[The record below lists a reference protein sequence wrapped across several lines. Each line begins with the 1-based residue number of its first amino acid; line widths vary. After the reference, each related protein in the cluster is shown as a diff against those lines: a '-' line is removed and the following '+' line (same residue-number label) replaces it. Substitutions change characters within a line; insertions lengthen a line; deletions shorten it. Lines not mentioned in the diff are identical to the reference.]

1 MFSSHCT
8 HTLHPIVLRLLP
20 LLFCQRKKKC
30 IWKQAIADQVTTPNT
45 DPILFTADILTCQ
58 SWKNTGGTYITT
70 TMMTAFHLGE
80 LFPEIWFC
88 SCWHGV
94 LVPWTE
100 WGYCYRCWT
109 HLYFSCF
116 HMSMGFVVYPNDPH
130 NCFLVTLDPFR
141 QNINVLLK
149 MNPLGVG
156 Q

>member
-8 HTLHPIVLRLLP
+8 RTLHPIVLRLLP
-20 LLFCQRKKKC
+20 LLFCQRKKKNAYGNRPLLTKLPLQILIQSFSQQTFWPVKAGKHRWNIHYNNHDDC
-30 IWKQAIADQVTTPNT
+30 ISFRWAISRDLV
-45 DPILFTADILTCQ
+45 LF
-58 SWKNTGGTYITT
+58 
-70 TMMTAFHLGE
+70 M
-80 LFPEIWFC
+80 
-88 SCWHGV
+88 HGV

>member
-20 LLFCQRKKKC
+20 LLFCQRKKKMHMETGHC
-30 IWKQAIADQVTTPNT
+30 WPSYHSKYWSNPFHSRHFD
-45 DPILFTADILTCQ
+45 LSKLE
-58 SWKNTGGTYITT
+58 NTGGTYITT